1 MTLEE
6 RIDQDL
12 VIAIKSGEEKRRD
25 VLRTVKSNLKNYK
38 IDQKAGADL
47 TDEDVV
53 TLLGKE
59 IKRRKESI
67 EAFNTA
73 NRPELAADE
82 QAEIDIIQP
91 YLPEQMSEDEIRA
104 IVTTY
109 FETNPKDATQIVGQE
124 PSELATPGRDMG
136 RIMGA
141 LSPQF
146 KGKADMSVVAKILKE
161 ALQ

>member
-1 MTLEE
+1 MTIEE

-12 VIAIKSGEEKRRD
+12 IVAIKAGEEKRRD
-25 VLRTVKSNLKNYK
+25 VLRTVKSSLKNYK
-38 IDQKAGADL
+38 IDQRGGETL
-47 TDEDVV
+47 TDED
-53 TLLGKE
+53 TIMLLGRE
-59 IKRRKESI
+59 VKRRKESI
-67 EAFNTA
+67 EAYNTA

-82 QAEIDIIQP
+82 QAEIEIIQP
-91 YLPEQMSEDEIRA
+91 YLPEQMSEDDIRA
-104 IVTTY
+104 IVTKY
-109 FETNPKDATQIVGQE
+109 FETNPKDASQ
-124 PSELATPGRDMG
+124 MG